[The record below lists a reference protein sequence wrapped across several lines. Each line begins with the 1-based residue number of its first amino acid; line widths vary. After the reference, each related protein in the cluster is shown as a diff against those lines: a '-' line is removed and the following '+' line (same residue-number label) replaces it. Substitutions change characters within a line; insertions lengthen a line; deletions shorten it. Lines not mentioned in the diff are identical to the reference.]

1 MLNAK
6 LQQQRYTCKHKSDFT
21 ISGMEQDNIK
31 SAIISEEHIDQ
42 NITGYSGHIVTWTMK
57 HMQLYFDQT

>member
-1 MLNAK
+1 MLNTK
-6 LQQQRYTCKHKSDFT
+6 LQQQRYTCKHKNDFT

-42 NITGYSGHIVTWTMK
+42 NITGYPDRQWPHRNMNNETHAT
-57 HMQLYFDQT
+57 LL

>member
-1 MLNAK
+1 MPNYNNKGTHAN
-6 LQQQRYTCKHKSDFT
+6 TSDFT